1 MQQFDKNPKISAE
14 NKKTLKELNQLS
26 RKGVFLKVLT
36 IDNLYNQQMNL
47 DPLEK
52 EEKVEQ

>member
-1 MQQFDKNPKISAE
+1 MIKNNYNETNFMQQFDKNPKISAE

-36 IDNLYNQQMNL
+36 IDNLYN
-47 DPLEK
+47 
-52 EEKVEQ
+52 